1 MKVKQILTG
10 VELVIA
16 DLEVEL
22 NGELRS
28 SHTLCAL
35 LKDDNQREV
44 LIPLNTPDGRP
55 IFMNAENAI
64 ADSPGTHGTA

>member
-16 DLEVEL
+16 EVEL
-22 NGELRS
+22 NGALRS
-28 SHTLCAL
+28 NHTLCAL
-35 LKDDNQREV
+35 LTDENQREV

-55 IFMNAENAI
+55 IFMNPENAI
-64 ADSPGTHGTA
+64 ADSNTH

>member
-22 NGELRS
+22 NGTLRS
-28 SHTLCAL
+28 NHTLCAL
-35 LKDDNQREV
+35 LTDDNQREV

-55 IFMNAENAI
+55 IFMNPENAI
-64 ADSPGTHGTA
+64 ADGSTH

>member
-10 VELVIA
+10 VQLVIA

-22 NGELRS
+22 NGAMRS
-28 SHTLCAL
+28 NHTLCAL
-35 LKDDNQREV
+35 LTDDNQREV

-55 IFMNAENAI
+55 IFMNPDNAI
-64 ADSPGTHGTA
+64 ADSSTH